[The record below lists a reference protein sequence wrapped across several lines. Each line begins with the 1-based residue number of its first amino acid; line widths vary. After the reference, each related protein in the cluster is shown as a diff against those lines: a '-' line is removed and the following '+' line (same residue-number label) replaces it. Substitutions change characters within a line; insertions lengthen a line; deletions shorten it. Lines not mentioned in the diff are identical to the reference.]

1 MSNVLLEVGFPN
13 YILEGLEIKK
23 GRDTHMLEH
32 INCLVGRLVN
42 QVTLGCCGRLCV
54 KCTIRLGYASFL
66 TPISFR
72 ATSSV

>member
-32 INCLVGRLVN
+32 INCLVGRP
-42 QVTLGCCGRLCV
+42 V
-54 KCTIRLGYASFL
+54 KPSH
-66 TPISFR
+66 
-72 ATSSV
+72 V